1 MSALPRVLL
10 TGFEPFGGEAINPSW
25 EAVRALR
32 GEVIA
37 GHRVE
42 VLCLPVV
49 FGAALNPLR
58 AALRRHKPNLVIA
71 VGLAASRSALS
82 VERIAINVDDARIAD
97 NAGAQPVDQPVVQGG
112 PAAYF
117 ARLPVKAIRQAW
129 LEAGLPAEVSQSAGT
144 FVCNHVFY
152 ALLHALRRR
161 PAVRAGFIHVPPL
174 PEQAPPGVRGLPL
187 EQIVEGLR
195 IAVATAL
202 ANREGDLSATAGAI
216 D

>member
-25 EAVRALR
+25 EAVRALQ

-37 GHRVE
+37 GHRIE

-49 FGAALNPLR
+49 FGAALAPLR
-58 AALRRHKPNLVIA
+58 AALRRQRPALVIA

-152 ALLHALRRR
+152 VLLHALRRR

-174 PEQAPPGVRGLPL
+174 PEQAPAGVQGMPL
-187 EQIVEGLR
+187 RQVIEGLQL
-195 IAVATAL
+195 AVDASL
-202 ANREGDLSATAGAI
+202 AHRHADLRASAGAI